1 MGNFG
6 RRMNNFMSG
15 RYGTDA
21 FSAFLLVFGLVISIV
36 GSILMYFT
44 PIVIPLVLYALAWI
58 LLGYGIFRSYSRKIY
73 KRRAEN
79 AVFLKCWGK
88 VISPFRLMK
97 NKIRDRKTHVYRK
110 CPKCKAVLRLPKKI
124 GKHTVKC
131 PKCLDFFN
139 VRVR

>member
-21 FSAFLLVFGLVISIV
+21 FSVFLLIFGLVISIV
-36 GSILMYFT
+36 GSILMYFV
-44 PIVIPLVLYALAWI
+44 PIVIPIILYALAWFMLI
-58 LLGYGIFRSYSRKIY
+58 YGIFRSYSRKIY

-79 AVFLKCWGK
+79 AVFLRFWGK
-88 VISPFRLMK
+88 MISPFRLTK

-110 CPKCKAVLRLPKKI
+110 CPKCKAVLRLPKRS
-124 GKHTVKC
+124 GNHTVKC
-131 PKCLDFFN
+131 PKCLEFFS
-139 VRVR
+139 VKVK